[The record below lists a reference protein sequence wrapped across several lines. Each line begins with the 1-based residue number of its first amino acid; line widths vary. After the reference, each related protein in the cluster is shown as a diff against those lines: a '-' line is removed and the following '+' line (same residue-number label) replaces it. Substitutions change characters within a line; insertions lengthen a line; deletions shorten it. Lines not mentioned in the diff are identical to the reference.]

1 MFMKAILFLLCTQI
15 PMVALS
21 QDIANAQKK
30 KERLLISIAIQQD
43 SVILLD
49 QLITKLKIES
59 VSKNNDYRLAVL
71 NQEAIV
77 KDDYEGKIIGHVN
90 KGDTVKIY
98 AWKWWDLLV
107 EYKIGKLGYIGEGS
121 IIKDGDLLDFIA
133 LLTEKA
139 RQDRMTEIDNESV
152 SVEKVQKEAR
162 IKRESTI
169 KSKFSK
175 YGAKIV
181 SKIIE
186 NKIWI
191 GMTSEMAV
199 ASWGSPDQINKS
211 VSTYGTKEQWVYSGD
226 YLYFELGLLK
236 SYQTS
241 R

>member
-1 MFMKAILFLLCTQI
+1 MKAILFFLCTQI
-15 PMVALS
+15 SMVALS

-49 QLITKLKIES
+49 QLIMKLKIES

-98 AWKWWDLLV
+98 AWKWWTLLV

-139 RQDRMTEIDNESV
+139 RQDRMAEIDNERGV

-175 YGAKIV
+175 SGATIV
-181 SKIIE
+181 SQIIE
-186 NKIWI
+186 KKIWI
-191 GMTSEMAV
+191 GMTSEMTI

-226 YLYFELGLLK
+226 YLYFELGILK